1 MRARVTARETVNPDV
16 QCAGVLE
23 SADSRALKALGPQGR
38 EGSSPSSG
46 TLLSC
51 GFSERSAFAADA
63 VVVAVQPEGV
73 GSAHRD
79 GALDVVGAVARAS
92 GAVVVADAVVE
103 ARVGVGGVGRRVV
116 GGLVVGASVVVVAS
130 SVVGGEVVTVVAAV
144 VAGRSVR
151 RAEVLVWLPPAIAPM
166 TTRTRTRPPTMMP
179 IQPRTPGRRLG
190 LRDGGCGGPQPC
202 GV

>member
-103 ARVGVGGVGRRVV
+103 ARVGVGG
-116 GGLVVGASVVVVAS
+116 GAVAS
-130 SVVGGEVVTVVAAV
+130 GGGGGGRIGPPRRGAGLAAR
-144 VAGRSVR
+144 GN
-151 RAEVLVWLPPAIAPM
+151 
-166 TTRTRTRPPTMMP
+166 
-179 IQPRTPGRRLG
+179 RL
-190 LRDGGCGGPQPC
+190 DDDED
-202 GV
+202 

>member
-92 GAVVVADAVVE
+92 GAVVVADADEDQDQATDDDADPAAHAGTAPRLARWRLWRSPALRSLIAHRVLLRCD
-103 ARVGVGGVGRRVV
+103 ARVGM
-116 GGLVVGASVVVVAS
+116 LQADS
-130 SVVGGEVVTVVAAV
+130 
-144 VAGRSVR
+144 
-151 RAEVLVWLPPAIAPM
+151 
-166 TTRTRTRPPTMMP
+166 
-179 IQPRTPGRRLG
+179 RL
-190 LRDGGCGGPQPC
+190 LGCL
-202 GV
+202 

>member
-103 ARVGVGGVGRRVV
+103 ARVGVGGVAVASGGAGGLWRLLGARGPVRGGGRLPGGRRA
-116 GGLVVGASVVVVAS
+116 GGRGLGR
-130 SVVGGEVVTVVAAV
+130 GGRQLG
-144 VAGRSVR
+144 GR
-151 RAEVLVWLPPAIAPM
+151 
-166 TTRTRTRPPTMMP
+166 
-179 IQPRTPGRRLG
+179 G
-190 LRDGGCGGPQPC
+190 
-202 GV
+202 

>member
-1 MRARVTARETVNPDV
+1 MPSAHLNPRARGPH
-16 QCAGVLE
+16 
-23 SADSRALKALGPQGR
+23 ADPRRSSSPKPLVKAISG

-63 VVVAVQPEGV
+63 VVVAAQPEGV

-103 ARVGVGGVGRRVV
+103 ARVGVGGVAVASGGA
-116 GGLVVGASVVVVAS
+116 GGLWRLLGAR
-130 SVVGGEVVTVVAAV
+130 GP
-144 VAGRSVR
+144 VR
-151 RAEVLVWLPPAIAPM
+151 G
-166 TTRTRTRPPTMMP
+166 
-179 IQPRTPGRRLG
+179 GRRLPGGRGRAPRGRRAGGRG
-190 LRDGGCGGPQPC
+190 LGRGGRQLGGR
-202 GV
+202 G

>member
-63 VVVAVQPEGV
+63 VVVA
-73 GSAHRD
+73 
-79 GALDVVGAVARAS
+79 
-92 GAVVVADAVVE
+92 DAVVE
-103 ARVGVGGVGRRVV
+103 ARVGVGGVAVASGGA
-116 GGLVVGASVVVVAS
+116 GGLWRLLGAR
-130 SVVGGEVVTVVAAV
+130 GP
-144 VAGRSVR
+144 VR
-151 RAEVLVWLPPAIAPM
+151 G
-166 TTRTRTRPPTMMP
+166 
-179 IQPRTPGRRLG
+179 GRRLPGGRGRAPRGRRAGGRG
-190 LRDGGCGGPQPC
+190 LGRGGRQLGGR
-202 GV
+202 G